1 MRYSIQIAVM
11 SLSKREYEDYKAA
24 VEKMVYKYVTRDRSS
39 IVSAI
44 THAVDSGCDKR
55 KVEDK
60 LMGYVDKS
68 LAYKLAEKAFI
79 VLEDIG
85 AKVKSSSSRKRTHKD
100 ENDREKD
107 SKRARVKEEKEPP
120 PENKQPPPPPTTAP
134 NNTVSPG
141 QIQAQQIK
149 DIMAKAQAVIEE
161 RKKAM
166 ANLHPVEPKPAT
178 NGAAV
183 PLINQASPAALAGV
197 GSSDV
202 SSRIAELQARI
213 QAQLGNV
220 SAIGI
225 GSALAAGV
233 GGAGGA
239 PPPAKPQG
247 EQSKPTPLILDAEGR
262 TVDMSGKEV
271 HLTQRIPTL
280 KANIRAKKREEF
292 KQQLQEKPVE
302 DTVESTFFDNRVS
315 IRPSMK
321 AKRMFK
327 FHDQGRFIQLAQR
340 ERAKARLEKLQNE
353 ISQVAKKT
361 GISSAAKLAQLEQRD
376 IKSTTDGCPDVEWW
390 DVVILKG
397 NRYPEENEPIAINED
412 YITRLIEHPL
422 EMKCPSDPSK
432 PVTLQVFLTKQERKK
447 LRRMNRREAWKEKQ
461 EKIRLGLEPP
471 PEPKVRMANLMR
483 VLGTEAVLDPT
494 KMEKH
499 VREQMAKRLK
509 AHQDANAA
517 RKLTPDQRRD
527 KKIRKLKEDTTTGV
541 HVSVYKVTDF
551 SNGSHKFKV
560 ETNAKQLFLTGTVVL
575 FKDINVVVVEG
586 GPKQQKKYKKL
597 MMERIKWA
605 EESRSK
611 DAELESK
618 CQLIWEGSVPERSFG
633 EMQFKACPT
642 ESFARDHFKKH
653 GVEQYWDLAYGKKIL
668 EEADEGV

>member
-1 MRYSIQIAVM
+1 M

-24 VEKMVYKYVTRDRSS
+24 VDKMVYKYVARDRSS
-39 IVSAI
+39 VVSAI

-68 LAYKLAEKAFI
+68 MAYKLAEKAFLL
-79 VLEDIG
+79 LEDIG
-85 AKVKSSSSRKRTHKD
+85 TKVKSTSSRKRTHKED
-100 ENDREKD
+100 NDREKD
-107 SKRARVKEEKEPP
+107 SKRARVKDEKEPVP
-120 PENKQPPPPPTTAP
+120 NIKASQPPSSGP

-166 ANLHPVEPKPAT
+166 ANLQTTESKPTT
-178 NGAAV
+178 NGAV
-183 PLINQASPAALAGV
+183 VIASAGS
-197 GSSDV
+197 GGGDV
-202 SSRIAELQARI
+202 TSRIAELQARI
-213 QAQLGNV
+213 QAQLGN
-220 SAIGI
+220 ATALGI
-225 GSALAAGV
+225 SSLQMGAALGTTVAST
-233 GGAGGA
+233 
-239 PPPAKPQG
+239 AKPLG

-262 TVDMSGKEV
+262 TVDQSGKEV

-292 KQQLQEKPVE
+292 KQQLQEKPIE
-302 DTVESTFFDNRVS
+302 DTAESNFFDARVS
-315 IRPSMK
+315 IRPSLRV
-321 AKRMFK
+321 KRPFK
-327 FHDQGRFIQLAQR
+327 FHDQGKFIQLAQR

-361 GISSAAKLAQLEQRD
+361 GISSAAKLAQLEQREMKSVCDDSPD
-376 IKSTTDGCPDVEWW
+376 IEWW
-390 DVVILKG
+390 DAIILQG
-397 NRYPEENEPIAINED
+397 NRYPEEGEPVKVKD
-412 YITRLIEHPL
+412 DCITRLIEHPL
-422 EMKCPSDPSK
+422 EMRCPSDPLK
-432 PVTLQVFLTKQERKK
+432 PVTLEVLLTKQERKK
-447 LRRMNRREAWKEKQ
+447 LRRMNRRETWKEKQ

-517 RKLTPDQRRD
+517 RKLTPEQLRD
-527 KKIRKLKEDTTTGV
+527 KKVRKVKEDTSTGV
-541 HVSVYKVTDF
+541 HVTVYKVTDF

-586 GPKQQKKYKKL
+586 GPKQQKKYKRL

-611 DAELESK
+611 DADIESK
-618 CQLIWEGSVPERSFG
+618 CQLVWEGTTSERSFG
-633 EMQFKACPT
+633 EMLFKACPT

-668 EEADEGV
+668 EEADSGN

>member
-1 MRYSIQIAVM
+1 MA
-11 SLSKREYEDYKAA
+11 LSKREYEDFKAA
-24 VEKMVYKYVTRDRSS
+24 VDKMVYKYVARDRSS
-39 IVSAI
+39 VVSAI
-44 THAVDSGCDKR
+44 SHAVDSGCDKR

-68 LAYKLAEKAFI
+68 LAYKLAEKAFLI
-79 VLEDIG
+79 LEDLG
-85 AKVKSSSSRKRTHKD
+85 AKVKSTSSRKRTHKD
-100 ENDREKD
+100 DNDREKD
-107 SKRARVKEEKEPP
+107 TKRAKVKDDKESGA
-120 PENKQPPPPPTTAP
+120 ENKTSQPPSSGP

-166 ANLHPVEPKPAT
+166 ANLQTTEQKPTT

-183 PLINQASPAALAGV
+183 PLMPQPSSLMLASV
-197 GSSDV
+197 GGGGDV

-220 SAIGI
+220 SSLGLAGAQV
-225 GSALAAGV
+225 GAALGAAVASAT
-233 GGAGGA
+233 
-239 PPPAKPQG
+239 KPLG

-262 TVDMSGKEV
+262 TVDQSGKEV

-302 DTVESTFFDNRVS
+302 DSAESNFFDPRVS
-315 IRPSMK
+315 MRPSIK
-321 AKRMFK
+321 VKRPFK
-327 FHDQGRFIQLAQR
+327 FHDQGKFIQLAQR
-340 ERAKARLEKLQNE
+340 ERAKARLEKLQCE

-361 GISSAAKLAQLEQRD
+361 GISSAAKLAQLEQREMKV
-376 IKSTTDGCPDVEWW
+376 ITDECPDVEWW
-390 DVVILKG
+390 DAIVLQG
-397 NRYPEENEPIAINED
+397 NRYPEEDEIPKLKDD

-422 EMKCPSDPSK
+422 EVRCPSDPLK
-432 PVTLQVFLTKQERKK
+432 PVTLEVFLTKKERKK

-517 RKLTPDQRRD
+517 RKLTPEQQRE
-527 KKIRKLKEDTTTGV
+527 KKIHKIKEDTTTGI
-541 HVSVYKVTDF
+541 HVTVYKVTDF

-586 GPKQQKKYKKL
+586 GPKQQKKYKRL

-611 DAELESK
+611 DADIEPK
-618 CQLIWEGSVPERSFG
+618 CQLVWEGIVPERNFG

-653 GVEQYWDLAYGKKIL
+653 GVEHYWDLSYGKKIL
-668 EEADEGV
+668 EEADSGV

>member
-1 MRYSIQIAVM
+1 MA
-11 SLSKREYEDYKAA
+11 
-24 VEKMVYKYVTRDRSS
+24 
-39 IVSAI
+39 
-44 THAVDSGCDKR
+44 
-55 KVEDK
+55 
-60 LMGYVDKS
+60 YVDKS

-79 VLEDIG
+79 ILEDMG
-85 AKVKSSSSRKRTHKD
+85 GKVKSSSSRKRPHKED
-100 ENDREKD
+100 TEREKE
-107 SKRARVKEEKEPP
+107 SKRAKVKEDKELPP
-120 PENKQPPPPPTTAP
+120 PQPPPQQQQQQQQQQQPQQQPPPSSDTKTSSQTPPSTGGP

-166 ANLHPVEPKPAT
+166 ANLQNAEAKPTT

-183 PLINQASPAALAGV
+183 PVMPQPPPPLLGAAPPGALAGIV
-197 GSSDV
+197 GGGNRDV
-202 SSRIAELQARI
+202 GSRIAELQARI
-213 QAQLGNV
+213 QAQLGSNPTLLLP
-220 SAIGI
+220 GMPM
-225 GSALAAGV
+225 GTPTAGGGGGGGG
-233 GGAGGA
+233 GGAGGMA
-239 PPPAKPQG
+239 TPTTTTPKPPG

-262 TVDMSGKEV
+262 TVDQSGKEV

-292 KQQLQEKPVE
+292 KQQLQEKPLE
-302 DTVESTFFDNRVS
+302 DPAESNFHDWRLS
-315 IRPSMK
+315 GRPSQRV
-321 AKRMFK
+321 KRIFK
-327 FHDQGRFIQLAQR
+327 FHDQGKFIQLAQR
-340 ERAKARLEKLQNE
+340 ERAKSRLEKLQFE
-353 ISQVAKKT
+353 ISQIAKKT
-361 GISSAAKLAQLEQRD
+361 GISSAAKLAQLEQREMRTV
-376 IKSTTDGCPDVEWW
+376 SEESPDVEWW
-390 DVVILKG
+390 DAVILQD
-397 NRYPEENEPIAINED
+397 NRYPEEGEPVRVQED
-412 YITRLIEHPL
+412 FITRLIEHPL
-422 EMKCPSDPSK
+422 EMKCPSDPVK
-432 PVTLQVFLTKQERKK
+432 PASLQVFLTKQERKK
-447 LRRMNRREAWKEKQ
+447 LRRMNRRETWKEKQ

-517 RKLTPDQRRD
+517 RKLTPEQQRD
-527 KKIRKLKEDTTTGV
+527 KKVRKIKEDTSLGI

-560 ETNAKQLFLTGTVVL
+560 ETNAKQLYLTGTVVL

-586 GPKQQKKYKKL
+586 GPKQQKKYRRL

-618 CQLIWEGSVPERSFG
+618 CQLIWDGIASERSFG

-653 GVEQYWDLAYGKKIL
+653 GVEHYWDLAFGKKIL
-668 EEADEGV
+668 EEADSGI

>member
-1 MRYSIQIAVM
+1 M
-11 SLSKREYEDYKAA
+11 SLSKRDYEDYKAA
-24 VEKMVYKYVTRDRSS
+24 VDKMVYKYVARDRSS
-39 IVSAI
+39 VVSAI

-68 LAYKLAEKAFI
+68 LAYKLAEKAFML
-79 VLEDIG
+79 LEDLG
-85 AKVKSSSSRKRTHKD
+85 TKVKSTSSRKRTHKD
-100 ENDREKD
+100 ENEREKD
-107 SKRARVKEEKEPP
+107 SKRARVKDEKESSSDTKATHPP
-120 PENKQPPPPPTTAP
+120 SSGP

-166 ANLHPVEPKPAT
+166 ANLQTSEPKPTT

-183 PLINQASPAALAGV
+183 PLISQASAVVL
-197 GSSDV
+197 GSSGGGDV
-202 SSRIAELQARI
+202 TSRIAELQARI
-213 QAQLGNV
+213 QAQLGN
-220 SAIGI
+220 ATALGL
-225 GSALAAGV
+225 SALHMEAALGTTV
-233 GGAGGA
+233 AS
-239 PPPAKPQG
+239 PPKPLG

-262 TVDMSGKEV
+262 TVDQSGKEV

-292 KQQLQEKPVE
+292 KQQLQEKPIE
-302 DTVESTFFDNRVS
+302 DTAESNFFDPRVS
-315 IRPSMK
+315 VRPSIRI
-321 AKRMFK
+321 KRPFR
-327 FHDQGRFIQLAQR
+327 FHDQGKFIQLAQR

-361 GISSAAKLAQLEQRD
+361 GISSAAKLAQLEQREMKTIID
-376 IKSTTDGCPDVEWW
+376 ESPDVEWW
-390 DVVILKG
+390 DAIILQG
-397 NRYPEENEPIAINED
+397 NRYPEEGEAVKVKDD

-422 EMKCPSDPSK
+422 EMRCPSDPLK
-432 PVTLQVFLTKQERKK
+432 PVTLEVLLTKQERKK
-447 LRRMNRREAWKEKQ
+447 LRRMNRRETWKEKQ

-517 RKLTPDQRRD
+517 RKLTPEQLRE
-527 KKIRKLKEDTTTGV
+527 KKVRKIKEDTSTGI
-541 HVSVYKVTDF
+541 HVAVYKVTDF

-586 GPKQQKKYKKL
+586 GPKQQKKYKRL

-611 DAELESK
+611 DADIDPK
-618 CQLIWEGSVPERSFG
+618 CQLVWEGTTSERSFV

-653 GVEQYWDLAYGKKIL
+653 GVEHYWDLAYGKKIL
-668 EEADEGV
+668 EEADSGI

>member
-1 MRYSIQIAVM
+1 M
-11 SLSKREYEDYKAA
+11 SLSKREYEEYKGA
-24 VEKMVYKYVTRDRSS
+24 VDKLVYKYVSRDRSS
-39 IVSAI
+39 VVSAI
-44 THAVDSGCDKR
+44 THAVDSGLDKR

-68 LAYKLAEKAFI
+68 LAYKLAEKAFGI
-79 VLEDIG
+79 LEDMG
-85 AKVKSSSSRKRTHKD
+85 AKVKTSSRKRTHKD
-100 ENDREKD
+100 ENEREKE
-107 SKRARVKEEKEPP
+107 SKRPRVKEEKEPP
-120 PENKQPPPPPTTAP
+120 VESKPPQPPSSGP

-166 ANLHPVEPKPAT
+166 ASLHPPEPKPTT
-178 NGAAV
+178 NGAAL
-183 PLINQASPAALAGV
+183 PLMPGPPPSLLGALAG
-197 GSSDV
+197 GDV
-202 SSRIAELQARI
+202 NSRIAELQARI
-213 QAQLGNV
+213 QAQLGSNP
-220 SAIGI
+220 
-225 GSALAAGV
+225 ALGLPGLQMGLPA
-233 GGAGGA
+233 GA
-239 PPPAKPQG
+239 PPPPAATVAKPVG

-262 TVDMSGKEV
+262 TVDQSGKEV

-292 KQQLQEKPVE
+292 KQQLQEKPLE
-302 DTVESTFFDNRVS
+302 DTSESNFFDGRIGGRPPVRV
-315 IRPSMK
+315 
-321 AKRMFK
+321 KRMFK
-327 FHDQGRFIQLAQR
+327 FHDQGKFIQLAQR
-340 ERAKARLEKLQNE
+340 ERAKSRLEKLQFE

-361 GISSAAKLAQLEQRD
+361 GISSAAKLAQLEQREL
-376 IKSTTDGCPDVEWW
+376 KSGPSGLPDVEWW
-390 DVVILKG
+390 DAVILEG
-397 NRYPEENEPIAINED
+397 NRYPEEGEPVKVKDD

-422 EMKCPSDPSK
+422 EVKCPSDPTK
-432 PVTLQVFLTKQERKK
+432 PVSLQVFLTKRERKK
-447 LRRMNRREAWKEKQ
+447 LRRMNRRETWKEKQ

-517 RKLTPDQRRD
+517 RKLTPEQQRD
-527 KKIRKLKEDTTTGV
+527 KKVRKIKEDISTGV
-541 HVSVYKVTDF
+541 HVTVYKVTDF

-560 ETNAKQLFLTGTVVL
+560 ETNAKQLFMTGTVVL

-586 GPKQQKKYKKL
+586 GPKQQKKYKRL

-611 DAELESK
+611 DADLESK
-618 CQLIWEGSVPERSFG
+618 CQLIWEGVVSERSFG

-642 ESFARDHFKKH
+642 ELFARDHFKKH
-653 GVEQYWDLAYGKKIL
+653 GVEHYWDLAYGKKIL
-668 EEADEGV
+668 EEADSGI

>member
-1 MRYSIQIAVM
+1 M

-120 PENKQPPPPPTTAP
+120 PETKQPPAPPATVP

-183 PLINQASPAALAGV
+183 PLINQATPAVLAAV
-197 GSSDV
+197 GSTDV

-225 GSALAAGV
+225 GSALPAGV
-233 GGAGGA
+233 GGTGGA

-292 KQQLQEKPVE
+292 RQQLQEKPVE
-302 DTVESTFFDNRVS
+302 DTVESTFFDGRVS

-390 DVVILKG
+390 DAVILKG
-397 NRYPEENEPIAINED
+397 NR
-412 YITRLIEHPL
+412 
-422 EMKCPSDPSK
+422 
-432 PVTLQVFLTKQERKK
+432 
-447 LRRMNRREAWKEKQ
+447 
-461 EKIRLGLEPP
+461 
-471 PEPKVRMANLMR
+471 
-483 VLGTEAVLDPT
+483 
-494 KMEKH
+494 
-499 VREQMAKRLK
+499 
-509 AHQDANAA
+509 
-517 RKLTPDQRRD
+517 
-527 KKIRKLKEDTTTGV
+527 
-541 HVSVYKVTDF
+541 
-551 SNGSHKFKV
+551 
-560 ETNAKQLFLTGTVVL
+560 
-575 FKDINVVVVEG
+575 
-586 GPKQQKKYKKL
+586 
-597 MMERIKWA
+597 
-605 EESRSK
+605 
-611 DAELESK
+611 
-618 CQLIWEGSVPERSFG
+618 
-633 EMQFKACPT
+633 
-642 ESFARDHFKKH
+642 
-653 GVEQYWDLAYGKKIL
+653 
-668 EEADEGV
+668 